1 MSSVMS
7 LLNEIG
13 DGPPHFLQRCRITFM
28 PPTFTHGSERES
40 TESYLLWF
48 GDNWDSVEQIRN
60 LVSSPEYQKAREIGN
75 KYASFLIVAVEGI
88 PPQ

>member
-48 GDNWDSVEQIRN
+48 GDNWDSVEQIEMSKQQGRRKGKRN
-60 LVSSPEYQKAREIGN
+60 TKRPP
-75 KYASFLIVAVEGI
+75 VE
-88 PPQ
+88 